1 MPLTQQKHYTVGY
14 HDTELHHFEIC
25 EYAADSYQAIQYSK
39 EDVPYL
45 QEHPH
50 FVDYCVSEEV
60 KKVEFISP
68 SNLREDAEQTCK
80 ALYGVSDVRQLTR
93 LWN

>member
-1 MPLTQQKHYTVGY
+1 MDQYEYLKRQYDLATHMERETKWSAQILLNSNRLT
-14 HDTELHHFEIC
+14 
-25 EYAADSYQAIQYSK
+25 
-39 EDVPYL
+39 
-45 QEHPH
+45 
-50 FVDYCVSEEV
+50 
-60 KKVEFISP
+60 KVEFISP

>member
-1 MPLTQQKHYTVGY
+1 MVCYWCYSTLSDQYEYLKKQYDLATHMERETKWSAQILLSSNRLT
-14 HDTELHHFEIC
+14 
-25 EYAADSYQAIQYSK
+25 
-39 EDVPYL
+39 
-45 QEHPH
+45 
-50 FVDYCVSEEV
+50 
-60 KKVEFISP
+60 KVEFISP

>member
-1 MPLTQQKHYTVGY
+1 MDQY
-14 HDTELHHFEIC
+14 
-25 EYAADSYQAIQYSK
+25 EYLKRQYDLATHMERETKWSAQI
-39 EDVPYL
+39 L
-45 QEHPH
+45 LN
-50 FVDYCVSEEV
+50 SNRL
-60 KKVEFISP
+60 KKVECISP

>member
-1 MPLTQQKHYTVGY
+1 MK
-14 HDTELHHFEIC
+14 
-25 EYAADSYQAIQYSK
+25 S
-39 EDVPYL
+39 
-45 QEHPH
+45 
-50 FVDYCVSEEV
+50 V
-60 KKVEFISP
+60 KWSAQVLLESNRLMKVEFTSP